1 MNTVTS
7 KQEIDKEI
15 PNGARFYKCALQLN
29 PFEYL
34 SRHKKTTEFT
44 DEATYNKAIIEACLT
59 NKIEVIAVTDHY
71 RVKSAQTLMAAA
83 RAAGIQVIPGFEAV
97 TKDGVHFICLFDP
110 SKDPDTLERILGDCG
125 IHNDQ
130 YL

>member
-1 MNTVTS
+1 MNKITS
-7 KQEIDKEI
+7 KQEIDKGI

-34 SRHKKTTEFT
+34 SRHKKTTEFS
-44 DEATYNKAIIEACLT
+44 DEAAYNKAIIEACLA

-71 RVKSAQTLMAAA
+71 RVQSSQNLMTAA

-97 TKDGVHFICLFDP
+97 
-110 SKDPDTLERILGDCG
+110 
-125 IHNDQ
+125 
-130 YL
+130 